1 MTYFDVICS
10 HFTVA
15 TFAVNVSCTRF
26 MTVCYQHY
34 SHTCTCLL
42 RPISCSLTVYSH
54 EAHWVLFTQYTNCVQ
69 WSMCFMQKN
78 KKKQSETIC
87 SEEGL
92 RKSSK
97 CCPREAGPVYSSLS
111 ESSVDVSPLSNVH
124 SVYVFCQWPSIGI
137 SFGFIYND
145 DTHNQC
151 FFRER
156 ERKKISNPFTRTRT
170 KDDQKNKKWIKTKKI
185 AAELNEN

>member
-111 ESSVDVSPLSNVH
+111 ESSVDVSPLAMCTVCMCSA
-124 SVYVFCQWPSIGI
+124 SGLASASPSDL
-137 SFGFIYND
+137 STTT
-145 DTHNQC
+145 THITSA
-151 FFRER
+151 FFVNENEKRSAIRSRER
-156 ERKKISNPFTRTRT
+156 ELKTIRRTRS
-170 KDDQKNKKWIKTKKI
+170 
-185 AAELNEN
+185 E